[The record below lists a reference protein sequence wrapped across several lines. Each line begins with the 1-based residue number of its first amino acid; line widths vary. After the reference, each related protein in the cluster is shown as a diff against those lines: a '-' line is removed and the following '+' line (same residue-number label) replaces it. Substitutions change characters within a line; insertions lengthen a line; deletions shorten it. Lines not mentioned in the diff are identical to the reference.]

1 MMEDVP
7 DMVYEYL
14 RDEHGIQREDIEEVK
29 KSSKTYFRFKNQQKK
44 PSTVK

>member
-14 RDEHGIQREDIEEVK
+14 RDEHGIQREDIEEVHT
-29 KSSKTYFRFKNQQKK
+29 SKQTYFRFKNQQKK
-44 PSTVK
+44 SSTVK